1 MVGSAVDFTKLR
13 LGDFL
18 EEVSARTPAP
28 GGGSVA
34 AIAGAMAAGLTS
46 MAARFS
52 EEYWPDAR
60 GAVAQ
65 AETLRSRLAFLA
77 QVDADA
83 YEEALATFRL
93 PKDVAPAE
101 RDAAIGLALSHA
113 ADVPLQVAE
122 VATDVAELAALVAE
136 HGNPNLRG
144 DAAAAALLAEA
155 VARAAANLVAI
166 NLGVTAEDERIARS
180 HRIVEA
186 AAAAAKRALAAEA

>member
-13 LGDFL
+13 LSDFL

-34 AIAGAMAAGLTS
+34 AIAGAMAAGLAA

-93 PKDVAPAE
+93 PKDVAPSE

-122 VATDVAELAALVAE
+122 AATDIAELAALAAE

-166 NLGVTAEDERIARS
+166 NLGVTAEDERISRS

-186 AAAAAKRALAAEA
+186 ASAAAKRALAA